1 MLRLPALRFAPPR
14 LDHLPH
20 DRAAFLGRGASPSRS
35 LRLPSSSLASAP
47 AEGDSSRILPFRHAR
62 DSSIGAR
69 SYVPVDLRS
78 PLNVLGSCPHNLTRR
93 SDMDGVKD
101 LAAVIGFHHNQL
113 RTAKSESR
121 A

>member
-20 DRAAFLGRGASPSRS
+20 DRAAFLG
-35 LRLPSSSLASAP
+35 LASAP

-93 SDMDGVKD
+93 SDMAAVKD
-101 LAAVIGFHHNQL
+101 LAAVIGLHHNQL